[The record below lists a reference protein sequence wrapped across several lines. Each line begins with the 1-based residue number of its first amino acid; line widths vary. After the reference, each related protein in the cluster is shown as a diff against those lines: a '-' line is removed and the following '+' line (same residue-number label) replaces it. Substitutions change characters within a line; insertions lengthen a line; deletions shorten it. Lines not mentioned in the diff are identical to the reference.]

1 MVMELQ
7 KSIYRRGMQL
17 ALRDIPEGGAILDKF
32 FDVYWDARREKNDII
47 KQAYA
52 GRKDPLGK
60 IELGYHHTK
69 SRVIF
74 PLALQVASIAMA
86 NKASYDETLGNIL
99 TSVIAYSDANIG
111 DDFHDLVFAPKVLS
125 KQKAA
130 DTDPKK
136 IYSAITDREQ
146 MRNAAKSV
154 GTFKIDRKIGP
165 FKLGKLFRKTIYP
178 EQLLNAALK
187 NLDLCEKRMK
197 GYPEAYEVLKA
208 GRDRA
213 YMSQAESLYC
223 SMCLAQKDYES
234 LRVYLSGN
242 KGGYKRG
249 VIKIG
254 DKLAYIGQENAVV
267 AFESTKPED
276 MDSLRADG
284 IKEGLR
290 KFYHGGT
297 LTKQFTQD
305 DSLNVWKDKDANSDN
320 LWTLLTLE
328 YHDTLDKDT
337 VREYLRTNPDITKA
351 VLLPPLHEMRQGYD
365 ILKRMD
371 FAVEDNRL
379 AIGLVTRQAQKDMK
393 KFEKKIVG
401 VELDDQWSREATKL
415 RLDVGLKS

>member
-1 MVMELQ
+1 M
-7 KSIYRRGMQL
+7 
-17 ALRDIPEGGAILDKF
+17 ANGAI
-32 FDVYWDARREKNDII
+32 
-47 KQAYA
+47 
-52 GRKDPLGK
+52 
-60 IELGYHHTK
+60 
-69 SRVIF
+69 
-74 PLALQVASIAMA
+74 
-86 NKASYDETLGNIL
+86 YDETLYAVVNSIL
-99 TSVIAYSDANIG
+99 AYSEGTIG

-130 DTDPKK
+130 DTDPQK
-136 IYSAITDREQ
+136 IYSAITDLGQ
-146 MRNAAKSV
+146 MRSVAKAV
-154 GTFKIDRKIGP
+154 EP
-165 FKLGKLFRKTIYP
+165 FKLSKKMIYP

-187 NLDLCEKRMK
+187 NLDLCEERMK
-197 GYPEAYEVLKA
+197 DQPRAREVLKV
-208 GRDRA
+208 GRNRA

-223 SMCLAQKDYES
+223 SMCLAQDDIES
-234 LRVYLSGN
+234 LRSYLSG
-242 KGGYKRG
+242 KPGGYKRG
-249 VIKIG
+249 VISIG

-267 AFESTKPED
+267 AFESTRPEG

-284 IKEGLR
+284 IKGGLR

-337 VREYLRTNPDITKA
+337 VREYLGANPDITKA
-351 VLLPPLHEMRQGYD
+351 VLLQPLHEMRQGYD

-371 FAVEDNRL
+371 FAVEDNKL
-379 AIGLVTRQAQKDMK
+379 AIGLVTRQAQKDME
-393 KFEKKIVG
+393 KFENELVG